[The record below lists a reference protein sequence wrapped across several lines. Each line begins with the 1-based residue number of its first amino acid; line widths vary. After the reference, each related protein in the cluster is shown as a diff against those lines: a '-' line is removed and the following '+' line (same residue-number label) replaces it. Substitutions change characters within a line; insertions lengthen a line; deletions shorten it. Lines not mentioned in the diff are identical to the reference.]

1 MILRTAFLAA
11 LLSLAPVAI
20 VAQDG
25 LDTRERLDAF
35 RQLDANGDGWLSPG
49 EAAKRREVRAGFQQA
64 DADRNGR
71 LSFAEFETIAL
82 NRSDQPGRFQ
92 NPDRG

>member
-1 MILRTAFLAA
+1 MILRIAVAAVILSAWAPSTARVELKT
-11 LLSLAPVAI
+11 S
-20 VAQDG
+20 
-25 LDTRERLDAF
+25 ERLDAF
-35 RQLDANGDGWLSPG
+35 RQLDANGDGWLSQA
-49 EAAKRREVRAGFQQA
+49 EAAKRREVGANFERA

-82 NRSDQPGRFQ
+82 NRSDQPGRFR